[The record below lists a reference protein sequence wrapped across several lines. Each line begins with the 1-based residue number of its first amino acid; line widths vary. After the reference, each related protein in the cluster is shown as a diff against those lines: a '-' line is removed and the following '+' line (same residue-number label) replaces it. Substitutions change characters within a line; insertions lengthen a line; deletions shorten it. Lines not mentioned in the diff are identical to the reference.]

1 MFHDEPEKL
10 TGTQVSIEI
19 DLDAQLCF
27 FKPRPFP
34 FILKPEV
41 EDELERLQSNSV
53 ISSVTFS
60 KWAAPIIPV
69 VKSDGKIRICG
80 DYRLTINQSARVDKY
95 SLYHYLT
102 ALNRYQFPEMF

>member
-1 MFHDEPEKL
+1 MFHDELEKL

-19 DLDAQLCF
+19 DLDAQPHF

-41 EDELERLQSNSV
+41 EDELERLQSNGV

-60 KWAAPIIPV
+60 K
-69 VKSDGKIRICG
+69 
-80 DYRLTINQSARVDKY
+80 
-95 SLYHYLT
+95 
-102 ALNRYQFPEMF
+102 

>member
-1 MFHDEPEKL
+1 MFHDELEKL

-19 DLDAQLCF
+19 DLDAQPHF

-41 EDELERLQSNSV
+41 EDELERLQSNGI

-60 KWAAPIIPV
+60 KWAAP
-69 VKSDGKIRICG
+69 S
-80 DYRLTINQSARVDKY
+80 
-95 SLYHYLT
+95 SLS
-102 ALNRYQFPEMF
+102 